1 MAELYARGPDRV
13 SEVLAID
20 EARRWLLLGDAGIAV
35 GERENPPE
43 AWLEALPSYA
53 ELQKGERPNALDHVG
68 HGVPDL
74 RMAAL
79 PAGHNGHVASDVPHS
94 GAGVTPLRAYSRHS
108 CRPFTAS

>member
-35 GERENPPE
+35 GERGNPPE

-53 ELQKGERPNALDHVG
+53 ELQKGERPYALDHVG

-79 PAGHNGHVASDVPHS
+79 PAGYAALLPRALPLPR
-94 GAGVTPLRAYSRHS
+94 AGVHRLA
-108 CRPFTAS
+108 